1 MADSKIT
8 ALTALTAADPAN
20 DMMPIVD
27 VSDTSMA
34 ASGTTKRISINNIL
48 ACSPTATLASAT
60 ITGDLTVRT
69 TGLILNTSGLG
80 VGITP
85 TSFGAGYGT
94 IQVSGSTGAGIRM
107 GSPTNGS
114 FIYSDA
120 SFFNF
125 VTETNVPYRFQ
136 VNNQIQHTIA
146 QLGVFTWF
154 DGAGGTR
161 MTLNSTGLG
170 VGGSPAAK
178 IFASVTPPGA
188 GQDGMR
194 VSDGTRLIQM
204 AISGSTYNYQGIGA
218 NQNVIYA
225 SGNPLS
231 ILSDAQ
237 NLRLGTGTNG
247 YMLIDTS
254 GNVGVGVTPSVNSL
268 SASGYR
274 GLEVGSVKGFGLYC
288 GNSEAY
294 LWSNLYYDG
303 GLKYANSNTAAAS
316 FYQNAGQFIWYNA
329 PSSGVS
335 GAGTAAT
342 LTPRMTLDASGRLLV
357 GTTAS
362 GTSAGDGI
370 IGFGTRGLTVGNSNA
385 SVASGSFIDITIST
399 TANGYQGF
407 LSVANTQNSNANVRT
422 QTTFSVFGRG
432 SSATFTTIATADGPT
447 SGASFTVTVP
457 SNGVIRITNTVAT
470 FDTTISA
477 QFFGGTSA

>member
-1 MADSKIT
+1 
-8 ALTALTAADPAN
+8 
-20 DMMPIVD
+20 
-27 VSDTSMA
+27 
-34 ASGTTKRISINNIL
+34 
-48 ACSPTATLASAT
+48 
-60 ITGDLTVRT
+60 
-69 TGLILNTSGLG
+69 
-80 VGITP
+80 
-85 TSFGAGYGT
+85 
-94 IQVSGSTGAGIRM
+94 
-107 GSPTNGS
+107 
-114 FIYSDA
+114 
-120 SFFNF
+120 
-125 VTETNVPYRFQ
+125 
-136 VNNQIQHTIA
+136 
-146 QLGVFTWF
+146 
-154 DGAGGTR
+154 
-161 MTLNSTGLG
+161 
-170 VGGSPAAK
+170 
-178 IFASVTPPGA
+178 
-188 GQDGMR
+188 
-194 VSDGTRLIQM
+194 M